1 MCNGAST
8 GAANLTAG
16 GGTTPYTYAWSNSA
30 VTEDLTGLAAGTYTV
45 TVTDANSCSTTA
57 NVIITQSTTLA
68 FTTTQQNVKCF
79 GGSDATITILGSGGT
94 TPYTYSLDDAV
105 TFPSTTGV
113 FTTLTA
119 GAYKPAIKDSNGCVI
134 KCQ

>member
-16 GGTTPYTYAWSNSA
+16 GGTSPYTYAWSNSA
-30 VTEDLTGLAAGTYTV
+30 TTEDLTGLVAGTYTV
-45 TVTDANSCSTTA
+45 TVTDANSCSQTA
-57 NVIITQSTTLA
+57 SIVITQLTTLA

-79 GGSDATITILGSGGT
+79 GGSDATITISGTGGT
-94 TPYTYSLDDAV
+94 SPYTYSLDDAV
-105 TFPSTTGV
+105 TFPSTTGI
-113 FTTLTA
+113 FPGLAA
-119 GAYKPAIKDSNGCVI
+119 GAYKPAIKDSNGCII